1 MPSEIEDIY
10 TLLNIGQAPG
20 YTLKRKLFMYKNG
33 TKQSIEV
40 LKKETI
46 EYKLIGE

>member
-1 MPSEIEDIY
+1 
-10 TLLNIGQAPG
+10 
-20 YTLKRKLFMYKNG
+20 MYKNG

-46 EYKLIGE
+46 EYKLIGEQKNKLS